1 MAFKEG
7 EQKEKE
13 GILQLRR
20 TNSAKPSPLASLT
33 TASSTAS
40 ICVCGQVPAGV
51 GALQCDLCQDWFHG
65 RCVTVPRLLSSQRSS
80 LTSSPLLAWWEWDTK
95 FLCPLCMRSRRPRL
109 ETILALL
116 VALQRLP
123 VRLPE
128 GEALQ
133 CLTERAIS
141 WQGRA
146 RQVLASEE
154 VTALLGRL
162 AELRQRLQAESKPE
176 ESLAYSSDGGEG
188 TGNMPKVSFL
198 AQFLTSISCPP
209 SLYVGSSSARFSSF
223 KSPLA
228 QPFCSI
234 LLSVQIPKPCS
245 LLTPHVCLPPRDRVF
260 QVWNG

>member
-1 MAFKEG
+1 
-7 EQKEKE
+7 
-13 GILQLRR
+13 
-20 TNSAKPSPLASLT
+20 
-33 TASSTAS
+33 
-40 ICVCGQVPAGV
+40 
-51 GALQCDLCQDWFHG
+51 
-65 RCVTVPRLLSSQRSS
+65 
-80 LTSSPLLAWWEWDTK
+80 
-95 FLCPLCMRSRRPRL
+95 MRSRRPRL

-188 TGNMPKVSFL
+188 TGSMPKVSFL
-198 AQFLTSISCPP
+198 AQLLTSDSCH
-209 SLYVGSSSARFSSF
+209 LNIDSSTA
-223 KSPLA
+223 PAL
-228 QPFCSI
+228 
-234 LLSVQIPKPCS
+234 
-245 LLTPHVCLPPRDRVF
+245 
-260 QVWNG
+260 

>member
-20 TNSAKPSPLASLT
+20 TNSAKPSPLTSLT
-33 TASSTAS
+33 TASTAS

-176 ESLAYSSDGGEG
+176 ESLAYSSDGAEG
-188 TGNMPKVSFL
+188 TGNMPKVSLALNFKFL
-198 AQFLTSISCPP
+198 
-209 SLYVGSSSARFSSF
+209 
-223 KSPLA
+223 SP
-228 QPFCSI
+228 
-234 LLSVQIPKPCS
+234 
-245 LLTPHVCLPPRDRVF
+245 
-260 QVWNG
+260 

>member
-1 MAFKEG
+1 MSEPCDHGQTICPLSSVFLLWEWGVEEAREQWNQVVYVLPLSWARQIVAFKEG

-65 RCVTVPRLLSSQRSS
+65 RCVTVPRLLGSQRPS

-176 ESLAYSSDGGEG
+176 ESLAYSSDAGEG
-188 TGNMPKVSFL
+188 AGNMPKVSFL
-198 AQFLTSISCPP
+198 AQLLASNFCPLTC
-209 SLYVGSSSARFSSF
+209 
-223 KSPLA
+223 
-228 QPFCSI
+228 
-234 LLSVQIPKPCS
+234 
-245 LLTPHVCLPPRDRVF
+245 T
-260 QVWNG
+260 

>member
-1 MAFKEG
+1 MGVVSPENEIKIVYLFFPLSWARQIVAFKEG

-33 TASSTAS
+33 TNSSTAS

-176 ESLAYSSDGGEG
+176 ESLAYSSDGGDG

-198 AQFLTSISCPP
+198 A
-209 SLYVGSSSARFSSF
+209 
-223 KSPLA
+223 
-228 QPFCSI
+228 
-234 LLSVQIPKPCS
+234 
-245 LLTPHVCLPPRDRVF
+245 
-260 QVWNG
+260 